1 MNSLRQLRHDKI
13 LAAPFKNLIKS
24 KSSLKWSA
32 KNLRTLPTLE
42 EETVNDFCR
51 KDIPEQA
58 QVVICGGGIV
68 GNSVAYHLA
77 RDFGWTDVV
86 LLEQSWLGGGTSKYG
101 AGLLGQI
108 KPTSTETKLCQY
120 SIDLYKSLA
129 NDGIKTGWKGCGSL
143 SLART
148 EDRMVSFRHIAAAA
162 VARNIECHLLKPK
175 EAQERCPI
183 ISTDSLK
190 GALWIPGDGVG
201 DPHDATLTLAS
212 EAAKLGITFV
222 ENCTVQKV
230 LTNDMHQVKGVITN
244 KGLINCE
251 YFVNSAGHWAN
262 HIGQM
267 SFPKVK
273 VPLYPCEHHYLHT
286 MPVYNIDPMMPVI
299 RDFDGYFYI
308 REKNGCYLAG
318 GFEPVSKPLDL
329 KEMESFNTSFKPL
342 LEDWDQFH
350 TLLEQML
357 FRIPSLGQVEVEKL
371 YNGIESFSP
380 DCKLLLGEAPEVRN
394 YFVATGMKATGMEA
408 AGGVG
413 KITADWI
420 VNGEP
425 RMDLWDVDIRRFL
438 GLHNNRLFLRDR
450 MVEVP
455 GLHYKV
461 KYPGME
467 FSTGRNIRMSPI
479 YPRLKEA
486 GAVFSQSMGYER
498 PCYFKTDETGL
509 TENENAID
517 TVTFFKPPWFDYLE
531 SEYMACR
538 RKVALL
544 DYSSFTKLEV
554 WSPGREALDLLQYLC
569 SNNVDIPKNAMVHTG
584 MQNKFGGYE
593 NDCSVARMD
602 YNRFM
607 IISPTIQQTRCQAW
621 LKRNL
626 QPNSPVLVTD
636 ITSLYTAIC
645 LMGPLAQSV
654 LSDLTDSSVSYK
666 EFPFFTYKA
675 LNIGLA
681 NNIKTFHQTHT
692 GELGYVLYIPNEY
705 ALHVYDELM
714 DKGKKYD
721 IQHAGYYAP
730 KALRVE
736 KFFAFWGQ
744 DLDITTT
751 PFECG
756 RVYRVNFEKGD
767 FMGKDALLKQKME
780 GIKRRYI
787 QLVLEDHDEEEDIWP
802 WGSEPIY
809 VNGKFAG
816 LTTTAGYGFTL
827 RKQVC
832 LGFIQNL
839 DDNGVPQVV
848 TNEYLLK
855 NEFEVDIC
863 GRRFSAKVNIHSPN
877 LSSGFEYVIDSNG
890 YIATQFNN

>member
-1 MNSLRQLRHDKI
+1 MKM
-13 LAAPFKNLIKS
+13 
-24 KSSLKWSA
+24 
-32 KNLRTLPTLE
+32 
-42 EETVNDFCR
+42 
-51 KDIPEQA
+51 
-58 QVVICGGGIV
+58 
-68 GNSVAYHLA
+68 
-77 RDFGWTDVV
+77 
-86 LLEQSWLGGGTSKYG
+86 
-101 AGLLGQI
+101 
-108 KPTSTETKLCQY
+108 CQY

-129 NDGIKTGWKGCGSL
+129 QEGLRTGFKECGSL

-148 EDRMVSFRHIAAAA
+148 SDRMTYFRHIAASA
-162 VARNIECHLLKPK
+162 VARNVDCYVLTP
-175 EAQERCPI
+175 EAAKERCPI
-183 ISTDSLK
+183 ISTEMLR

-201 DPHDATLTLAS
+201 DPLDTTLTLAS
-212 EAAKLGITFV
+212 EAARLGVTIVEDCSVQRIITDD
-222 ENCTVQKV
+222 K
-230 LTNDMHQVKGVITN
+230 HQVKAVETN

-251 YFVNSAGHWAN
+251 YFVNSAGHWAS

-267 SFPKVK
+267 SYPRVK
-273 VPLYPCEHHYLHT
+273 VPLYPCEHHYLQT
-286 MPVYNIDPMMPVI
+286 MPVEDIDPMMPVV
-299 RDFDGYFYI
+299 RDYDGYFYI
-308 REKNGCYLAG
+308 REKNGGYLAG
-318 GFEPVSKPLDL
+318 GFEPTSKPFDL
-329 KEMESFNTSFKPL
+329 KEMESLKAFKPL
-342 LEDWDQFH
+342 PEDWDQFY

-357 FRIPSLGQVEVEKL
+357 FRIPSLSKVEVHSL
-371 YNGIESFSP
+371 SNGPESFSP

-394 YFVATGMKATGMEA
+394 YFVATGMKATGVEA

-425 RMDLWDVDIRRFL
+425 KMNLWDVDIRRFL

-455 GLHYKV
+455 GLHYKI
-461 KYPGME
+461 KYPNFE

-479 YPRLKEA
+479 YPRLKAA

-498 PCYFKTDETGL
+498 PCYFRTNMEATEL
-509 TENENAID
+509 TENGVELD
-517 TVTFFKPPWFDYLE
+517 PPTFYKPDWFDYLE

-569 SNNVDIPKNAMVHTG
+569 SNNVDIPKNQMVHTG
-584 MQNKFGGYE
+584 MQNRYGGYE
-593 NDCSVARMD
+593 NDCSVARLD

-607 IISPTIQQTRCQAW
+607 VISPTIQQTRCLNW

-626 QPNSPVLVTD
+626 PPDSPVLVTD

-666 EFPFFTYKA
+666 EFSFFTFKE
-675 LNIGLA
+675 LNIGVA

-692 GELGYVLYIPNEY
+692 GELGYVMYIPNEY

-714 DKGKKYD
+714 AKGQKYG
-721 IQHAGYYAP
+721 IQHAGYFAP
-730 KALRVE
+730 KAIRVE

-744 DLDITTT
+744 DLDTTTT

-767 FMGKDALLKQKME
+767 FMGKDALLRQKQE
-780 GIKRRYI
+780 GIKRRYV
-787 QLVLEDHDEEEDIWP
+787 QLVLEDHDRDVDIWP

-809 VNGKFAG
+809 VNGKCAG
-816 LTTTAGYGFTL
+816 LTTTCGYGFTL
-827 RKQVC
+827 KKMVC
-832 LGFIQNL
+832 VGFVQDL
-839 DDNGVPQVV
+839 DENGVPQVV
-848 TNEYLLK
+848 TNDFILK
-855 NEFEVDIC
+855 SDFEVDIC
-863 GRRFSAKVNIHSPN
+863 GTKFPAKVNLHSPN

-890 YIATQFNN
+890 YIATQFST

>member
-1 MNSLRQLRHDKI
+1 MKTISSLGLLKHSVHCVKS
-13 LAAPFKNLIKS
+13 PIKS
-24 KSSLKWSA
+24 LFKSNSSWQA
-32 KNLRTLPTLE
+32 LE
-42 EETVNDFCR
+42 EKFYNDFCSQE
-51 KDIPEQA
+51 IPKQA
-58 QVVICGGGIV
+58 QVVICGGGLV

-77 RDFGWTDVV
+77 RDFEWKDVV
-86 LLEQSWLGGGTSKYG
+86 ILEQSRLGGGTIKFG

-108 KPTSTETKLCQY
+108 KPTTIETKLCQY
-120 SIDLYKSLA
+120 SIELYKALGKKGLS
-129 NDGIKTGWKGCGSL
+129 TGWKECGSL

-148 EDRMVSFRHIAAAA
+148 TDRMTYFRHIAASA
-162 VARNIECHLLKPK
+162 VARNIECQILSPK
-175 EAQERCPI
+175 EAREKCPI
-183 ISTDSLK
+183 ISTEMLK
-190 GALWIPGDGVG
+190 GALWIPGDGSG
-201 DPHDATLTLAS
+201 DPFDATLTFAS
-212 EAAKLGITFV
+212 EAAGLGVKFV
-222 ENCTVQKV
+222 ENCSVQRVITDDK
-230 LTNDMHQVKGVITN
+230 HQVKGVETN
-244 KGLINCE
+244 KGLITCE
-251 YFVNSAGHWAN
+251 YFVNSGGHWAN
-262 HIGQM
+262 HIGRM
-267 SFPKVK
+267 SYPRVK
-273 VPLYPCEHHYLHT
+273 VPLYPCEHQYLQT
-286 MPVYNIDPMMPVI
+286 MPVEGIDPMLPVI
-299 RDFDGYFYI
+299 RDYDGHFYV
-308 REKNGCYLAG
+308 REKNGGYLAG
-318 GFEPVSKPLDL
+318 GFEPVSKPLDV
-329 KEMESFNTSFKPL
+329 KETESPSTFKPL
-342 LEDWDQFH
+342 PEDWDQFH

-357 FRIPSLGQVEVEKL
+357 FRIPSLGQVEVDCL
-371 YNGIESFSP
+371 NNGPESFSP
-380 DCKLLLGEAPEVRN
+380 DCKLLVGEAPEVKN

-425 RMDLWDVDIRRFL
+425 KMDLWDVDIRRFL

-455 GLHYKV
+455 GMHYKV
-461 KYPGME
+461 KYPNME

-479 YPRLKEA
+479 YPRLKAA

-498 PCYFKTDETGL
+498 PCYFRTDLVDKEGI
-509 TENENAID
+509 ENE
-517 TVTFFKPPWFDYLE
+517 VEVEKPTFFKPSWFDYLE

-584 MQNKFGGYE
+584 MQNKHGGYE

-607 IISPTIQQTRCQAW
+607 IIAPTIQQTRCQSW
-621 LKRNL
+621 IKRNL
-626 QPNSPVLVTD
+626 PPESPVLLTD

-645 LMGPLAQSV
+645 LMGPLAQSL
-654 LSDLTDSSVSYK
+654 LSDITDSSVSYK
-666 EFPFFTYKA
+666 EFHFFTCKE

-714 DKGKKYD
+714 EKGKKYG

-730 KALRVE
+730 RALRIE
-736 KFFAFWGQ
+736 KFFAFWAQ
-744 DLDITTT
+744 DLDTTTT

-756 RVYRVNFEKGD
+756 RVYRVNFEKND
-767 FMGKDALLKQKME
+767 FMGKEALMKQKQE

-787 QLVLEDHDEEEDIWP
+787 QLVLEDHDIEQDIWP

-816 LTTTAGYGFTL
+816 LTTNAGYGFTL
-827 RKQVC
+827 KKMIC
-832 LGFIQNL
+832 LGYIKNI
-839 DDNGVPQVV
+839 DENGEPQVI
-848 TNEYLLK
+848 TNDFILK
-855 NEFEVDIC
+855 SSFEVDIC
-863 GRRFSAKVNIHSPN
+863 GRKFPAKVNIHSPN
-877 LSSGFEYVIDSNG
+877 LSQGFEYVIDSNG
-890 YIATQFNN
+890 YIATQFSS

>member
-1 MNSLRQLRHDKI
+1 MKNFPAPKLYKLALNSCKDFLRETNSLKYI
-13 LAAPFKNLIKS
+13 TKS
-24 KSSLKWSA
+24 KSSWPGVKL
-32 KNLRTLPTLE
+32 NEFCTLE
-42 EETVNDFCR
+42 L
-51 KDIPEQA
+51 PQQS
-58 QVVICGGGIV
+58 QVVICGGGVV
-68 GNSVAYHLA
+68 GCSVAYHLV
-77 RDFGWTDVV
+77 RDFGWKDVV
-86 LLEQSWLGGGTSKYG
+86 LLEQSWLGGGTSKFG

-108 KPTSTETKLCQY
+108 KPTAIETKMCQY

-129 NDGIKTGWKGCGSL
+129 QEGLGTGFKECGSL

-148 EDRMVSFRHIAAAA
+148 SNRMTYFRHIAASA
-162 VARNIECHLLKPK
+162 VARNVNCYLLTP
-175 EAQERCPI
+175 EAAKERCSI
-183 ISTDSLK
+183 ISTENLK
-190 GALWIPGDGVG
+190 GALWIPGDCVG
-201 DPHDATLTLAS
+201 DPLDTTLTLAS
-212 EAAKLGITFV
+212 EAARLGVTIVEDCSVQRIITDD
-222 ENCTVQKV
+222 N
-230 LTNDMHQVKGVITN
+230 HQVKAVETN

-267 SFPKVK
+267 SYPRVK
-273 VPLYPCEHHYLHT
+273 VPLYPCEHHYLQT
-286 MPVYNIDPMMPVI
+286 MPVEDIDPMMP
-299 RDFDGYFYI
+299 D
-308 REKNGCYLAG
+308 
-318 GFEPVSKPLDL
+318 
-329 KEMESFNTSFKPL
+329 
-342 LEDWDQFH
+342 

-357 FRIPSLGQVEVEKL
+357 FRIPSLSKVEVHSL
-371 YNGIESFSP
+371 SNGPESFSP

-394 YFVATGMKATGMEA
+394 YFVATGMKATGLEA

-425 RMDLWDVDIRRFL
+425 KMNLWDVDIRRFL

-455 GLHYKV
+455 GLHYKIR
-461 KYPGME
+461 YPNFE

-479 YPRLKEA
+479 YPRLKAA

-498 PCYFKTDETGL
+498 PCYFRTNMEATEL
-509 TENENAID
+509 TENGVELD
-517 TVTFFKPPWFDYLE
+517 HSTFYKPDWFDYLE

-569 SNNVDIPKNAMVHTG
+569 SNNVDIPKNQMVHTG
-584 MQNKFGGYE
+584 MQNQYGGYE
-593 NDCSVARMD
+593 NDCSVARLD

-607 IISPTIQQTRCQAW
+607 VISPTIQQTRCLNW
-621 LKRNL
+621 LKRFL
-626 QPNSPVLVTD
+626 PPDSPVLVTD

-666 EFPFFTYKA
+666 EFPFFTFKE
-675 LNIGLA
+675 LNIGVA

-692 GELGYVLYIPNEY
+692 GELGYVMYIPNEY

-714 DKGKKYD
+714 DKGQKYG

-730 KALRVE
+730 KAIRVE

-744 DLDITTT
+744 DLDTTTT

-767 FMGKDALLKQKME
+767 FMGKDALLRQKQE
-780 GIKRRYI
+780 GIKRRYV
-787 QLVLEDHDEEEDIWP
+787 QLVLEDHDKDVDIWP

-809 VNGKFAG
+809 VDGKCAG
-816 LTTTAGYGFTL
+816 LTTTCGYGFTL
-827 RKQVC
+827 KKMVC
-832 LGFIQNL
+832 VGFVQNL
-839 DDNGVPQVV
+839 DENGVPQVV
-848 TNEYLLK
+848 TNDYLLK
-855 NEFEVDIC
+855 SDFEVDIC
-863 GRRFSAKVNIHSPN
+863 GTKFPAKVNIHSPN

-890 YIATQFNN
+890 YIATQFSI

>member
-1 MNSLRQLRHDKI
+1 MKTAISPTLYKHI
-13 LAAPFKNLIKS
+13 LKYQNILKS
-24 KSSLKWSA
+24 KATFRLLSQQLFPSSDESHC
-32 KNLRTLPTLE
+32 NE
-42 EETVNDFCR
+42 FCS
-51 KDIPEQA
+51 KEIPKQA

-68 GNSVAYHLA
+68 GSSVAYHLA
-77 RDFGWTDVV
+77 RDFGWKDV
-86 LLEQSWLGGGTSKYG
+86 LLLERGWVGGGTSRYG
-101 AGLLGQI
+101 SGLLGQI
-108 KPTSTETKLCQY
+108 KPTSVETQLCQY

-129 NDGIKTGWKGCGSL
+129 NEGLNTGWKGCGSL
-143 SLART
+143 NLART
-148 EDRMVSFRHIAAAA
+148 SDRMTLFRHIAASAS
-162 VARNIECHLLKPK
+162 ARNIECYLLTP
-175 EAQERCPI
+175 EQVQEKCPI
-183 ISTDSLK
+183 ISTDMLK
-190 GALWIPGDGVG
+190 GGLWIPGDGVG
-201 DPHDATLTLAS
+201 DLYDATLTLVK
-212 EAAKLGITFV
+212 EAARLGVTVV
-222 ENCTVQKV
+222 EYCSVQKV
-230 LTNDMHQVKGVITN
+230 IANDKHEVQGVETN
-244 KGLINCE
+244 KGLITCE

-262 HIGQM
+262 LIGRM
-267 SFPKVK
+267 SYPRVK
-273 VPLYPCEHHYLHT
+273 VPLYPCEHQYLLT
-286 MPVYNIDPMMPVI
+286 RPVENIDPMMPVI
-299 RDFDGYFYI
+299 RDYDGYFYL
-308 REKNGCYLAG
+308 REKNGGYLAG
-318 GFEPVSKPLDL
+318 GFEPVSKPIDL
-329 KEMESFNTSFKPL
+329 KEMESPTILKPL
-342 LEDWDQFH
+342 PEDWDQFH
-350 TLLEQML
+350 AILEQIL
-357 FRIPSLGQVEVEKL
+357 FRIPSLGKVEVENL
-371 YNGIESFSP
+371 HNCPESFSS
-380 DCKLLLGEAPEVRN
+380 DCKLLLGETPEVRK
-394 YFVATGMKATGMEA
+394 YFVATGMKATGMES

-425 RMDLWDVDIRRFL
+425 RKNLWDVDIRRFL

-461 KYPGME
+461 KYPNFE

-479 YPRLKEA
+479 YPRLKAA

-498 PCYFKTDETGL
+498 PCYFRPDIAGTDAVDE
-509 TENENAID
+509 EF
-517 TVTFFKPPWFDYLE
+517 VVKPTFYKPPWFDYLE

-584 MQNKFGGYE
+584 MQNKYGGYE

-607 IISPTIQQTRCQAW
+607 IISPTIQQTRCQSW

-626 QPNSPVLVTD
+626 PPDSPVLVTD

-666 EFPFFTYKA
+666 EFPFFTYKE

-714 DKGKKYD
+714 DKGQKYG

-730 KALRVE
+730 RALRVE

-744 DLDITTT
+744 DIDTTTT

-767 FMGKDALLKQKME
+767 FMGKEALLSQKKE

-787 QLVLEDHDEEEDIWP
+787 QLVLEDHDKDEDIWP

-809 VNGKFAG
+809 VNGKCAG

-827 RKQVC
+827 KKMIC

-839 DDNGVPQVV
+839 DENGIPQSI
-848 TNEYLLK
+848 TNDFILK
-855 NEFEVDIC
+855 SDFEVDIC
-863 GRRFSAKVNIHSPN
+863 GRRFPAKINIHSPN

-890 YIATQFNN
+890 YIATQFSS